1 MLKVSKLSDYATV
14 LMVRLAA
21 EPQRVQSAA
30 ELAEAARLEPP
41 TVAKVLK
48 LLATA
53 GLVDSFRGA
62 AGGYRL
68 ALPVAQISIVQ
79 IIEAIEGPIGMTE
92 CSRREGQCS
101 HESHCDV
108 RAPWQ
113 RISGAVV
120 QSLSQIR
127 LADMLAET
135 PARPPPSDIAIQIH
149 A

>member
-14 LMVRLAA
+14 LLVRLASQ
-21 EPQRVQSAA
+21 PGHVQSAA
-30 ELAEAARLEPP
+30 ELAEAVHLEPP
-41 TVAKVLK
+41 TVSKVLK

-53 GLVDSFRGA
+53 GLVDSRRGA
-62 AGGYRL
+62 SGGYRL
-68 ALPVAQISIVQ
+68 ARPVAEISIVQ
-79 IIEAIEGPIGMTE
+79 IIEAIDGPIGMTE

-101 HESHCDV
+101 HEPHCDV

-113 RISGAVV
+113 RISDAVV

-127 LADMLAET
+127 LTDMLA
-135 PARPPPSDIAIQIH
+135 PAPAQPPPSDIAIQIS